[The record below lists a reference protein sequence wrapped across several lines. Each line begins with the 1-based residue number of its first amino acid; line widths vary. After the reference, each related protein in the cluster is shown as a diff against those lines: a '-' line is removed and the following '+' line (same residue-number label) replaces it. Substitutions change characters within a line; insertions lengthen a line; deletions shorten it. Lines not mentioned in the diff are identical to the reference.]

1 MLLITQ
7 LLSLFHLLLMMAL
20 CFHKCDGNIE
30 QNKYAFMNTI
40 SKNEK
45 RNVYRQITIPYIRN
59 HVLAC
64 GSKCGNDEN
73 CMGIDVCSGR
83 TCRLWNTTI
92 NQNLSAN
99 NSTELCKRYI
109 KVIFEVIFSSQ

>member
-7 LLSLFHLLLMMAL
+7 LLSLFYLLTAL
-20 CFHKCDGNIE
+20 CFNKCDGNIE

-40 SKNEK
+40 SKNEEK
-45 RNVYRQITIPYIRN
+45 NVYRQITTPYTRN

-64 GSKCGNDEN
+64 GSKCGNDES
-73 CMGIDVCSGR
+73 CMGIDVCDGR
-83 TCRLWNTTI
+83 NCRLWNTSI
-92 NQNLSAN
+92 FQNISAN

-109 KVIFEVIFSSQ
+109 KVIYELIFNSQ